1 MELEVIIPIIVFL
14 LFGLLSPLIK
24 KLRGAREPDETKLQR
39 RHPSRDIGA
48 DDPFEEEIDLSE
60 WEVLFGS
67 PEPEPEPKPPSE
79 FQEVQGKRPISES
92 DTGPEFR
99 EVQGKRPV
107 SEEDTGP
114 EFREVQGKRPVS
126 EEDTGPEF
134 QEVQGK
140 RPVSDKS
147 SYIEGQT
154 PFIRASETQTLL
166 RPKRKK
172 RRIKL
177 DFEPNT
183 IRKAIIYNEIIGPPR
198 AESDHFK
205 NP

>member
-1 MELEVIIPIIVFL
+1 MVARTITFNKRLDIMSLELLIPLIFIVVS
-14 LFGLLSPLIK
+14 LLSSLIK

-39 RHPSRDIGA
+39 RQTSRDAGA

-60 WEVLFGS
+60 WDVLFGP

-79 FQEVQGKRPISES
+79 FQEVQGKRP
-92 DTGPEFR
+92 
-99 EVQGKRPV
+99 V
-107 SEEDTGP
+107 SEA
-114 EFREVQGKRPVS
+114 
-126 EEDTGPEF
+126 DTGPEF

-140 RPVSDKS
+140 RPVSEADTGPEFREVEVKRPVSDKS
-147 SYIEGQT
+147 SYIEGKT
-154 PFIRASETQTLL
+154 LFTRASETEIRL
-166 RPKRKK
+166 RPKRRK

-177 DFEPNT
+177 DFEPDT

-198 AESDHFK
+198 AETDHFK